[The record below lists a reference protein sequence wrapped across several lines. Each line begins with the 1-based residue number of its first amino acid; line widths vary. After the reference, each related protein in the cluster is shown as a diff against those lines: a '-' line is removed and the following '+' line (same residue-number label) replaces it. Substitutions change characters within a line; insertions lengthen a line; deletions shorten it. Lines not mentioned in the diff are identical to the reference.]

1 MGGKLCRCRDGAFDH
16 AREHRQ
22 QRADGLLSR
31 LEIVPHDE
39 ASQVGYAQ
47 RADVRVEHGREKVHV
62 RRRVRKV
69 GREDQL
75 NLEHAPVPERL
86 CRTCKVEGRKMSDAG
101 TR

>member
-1 MGGKLCRCRDGAFDH
+1 MFQD
-16 AREHRQ
+16 RQ
-22 QRADGLLSR
+22 QRADGLISR

-39 ASQVGYAQ
+39 ASQVGHTQ
-47 RADVRVEHGREKVHV
+47 RADVRVEHGCEKVHV

-86 CRTCKVEGRKMSDAG
+86 RRTCKVEGRKMSDASP
-101 TR
+101 R